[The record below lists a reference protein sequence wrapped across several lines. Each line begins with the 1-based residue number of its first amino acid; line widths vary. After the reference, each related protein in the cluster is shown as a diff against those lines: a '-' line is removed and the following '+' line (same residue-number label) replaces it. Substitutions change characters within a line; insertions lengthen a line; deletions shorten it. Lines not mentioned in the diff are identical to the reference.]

1 MNHPQHGHAHADAH
15 HHDGSETAFADLLDL
30 DADVLRS
37 YWVDA
42 LTWVRHAAPGSRS
55 RRILDVGAGTGTGA
69 IALAQRFSGAEV
81 IAVDASEQLLERIR
95 SKALNEG
102 LAERVRTVRA
112 DLDEEWPALGP
123 IDVTW
128 ASMSL
133 HHLANPDRVLADIF
147 SATRPGG
154 LLAVAEFTESL
165 RFLPDD
171 LGFGRPGL
179 ETRCLA
185 ALAVERAHSLPELGS
200 DWAARLEGR
209 RLHPARRTDFS
220 IELNPPQPAATI
232 AYAHNWLQ
240 RLQSRAGQVLSAE
253 DRDTLATLLDDDGP
267 RSLRRRDDVRV
278 SGCRTVRWLGARMKP
293 FHPASASISAELFV
307 DEVSRRR
314 MALSRAAAVASS
326 GRREGVVMTDIWPTI
341 HAEREALADDLTV

>member
-1 MNHPQHGHAHADAH
+1 MNDPQHGHTHGHTHGDGH
-15 HHDGSETAFADLLDL
+15 HHDDSETAFGDLLDL

-37 YWVDA
+37 YWTDA

-81 IAVDASEQLLERIR
+81 IAVDTSEQMLERIR

-112 DLDEEWPALGP
+112 DLDEDWPALGP

-133 HHLANPDRVLADIF
+133 HHLADPDRVLADIF
-147 SATRPGG
+147 AATRPDG
-154 LLAVAEFTESL
+154 LLAVAEFTDSL

-171 LGFGRPGL
+171 LGIGAPGL
-179 ETRCLA
+179 EARCLA

-200 DWAARLEGR
+200 DWAPRLSGAGFTLLGE
-209 RLHPARRTDFS
+209 RTFT
-220 IELNPPQPAATI
+220 IELDPPQPARTVD
-232 AYAHNWLQ
+232 YARTWLQ
-240 RLQSRAGQVLSAE
+240 RVRSRTAELLSAE
-253 DRDTLATLLDDDGP
+253 DRDALATLLDDDGP
-267 RSLRRRDDVRV
+267 RSLRRRDDVGVR
-278 SGCRTVRWLGARMKP
+278 GCRTVTLAR
-293 FHPASASISAELFV
+293 
-307 DEVSRRR
+307 RQ
-314 MALSRAAAVASS
+314 
-326 GRREGVVMTDIWPTI
+326 G
-341 HAEREALADDLTV
+341 